1 MEEKRMETRQELS
14 PVARRVEI
22 DVVAVAQQRHDER
35 ARAAA
40 RRTDATRA
48 RKASGLATLAQRHPF
63 ALAGAAGAFGLAAG
77 WLIAGRARARSL
89 AVDWRRLNARRDS
102 ASTTARRI
110 AHFSNGQG
118 ADRQAAEG
126 LARKGSPRKPHGD
139 KLANAARA
147 AATRTRAPTYPE
159 G

>member
-1 MEEKRMETRQELS
+1 METGQEPS
-14 PVARRVEI
+14 PAARRVEI

-35 ARAAA
+35 ERA
-40 RRTDATRA
+40 RRGDAPTRA
-48 RKASGLATLAQRHPF
+48 RDGLGLATLAQRHPF
-63 ALAGAAGAFGLAAG
+63 ALACAAGALGLAAG
-77 WLIAGRARARSL
+77 WLIAGRTRSRGP

-126 LARKGSPRKPHGD
+126 LARKGSAIKPHGD